1 MNCSVIIP
9 AGGVG
14 KRFGSTMP
22 KQFIEMNGIPILIHT
37 IRIFDK
43 IDDVESIVI
52 PVHNEWF
59 TFTKEIIAKYECHKV
74 KEVVI
79 GGLER
84 QDSVFNGIH
93 TKSVQESEIVL
104 VHDAV
109 RPFASPLLVQ
119 NLINAAEDY
128 GAAIPII
135 IPKDT
140 IKEKNNKGIVVRT
153 LDKNK
158 HCLVQT
164 PQAYWYD
171 IISKAYT
178 EATKASFQGTDEASL
193 VEFIGYKVSVVEGE
207 ETNIKI
213 TSPFDLKISE
223 VIFKEKNK

>member
-9 AGGVG
+9 AGGIG

-164 PQAYWYD
+164 PQAFWYD

-213 TSPFDLKISE
+213 TSPFDLKVSE

>member
-9 AGGVG
+9 AGGIG

-128 GAAIPII
+128 GAAIPIT

-153 LDKNK
+153 LDRNK

-164 PQAYWYD
+164 PQAFWYD

-213 TSPFDLKISE
+213 TSPFDLKVSE